1 MINMQTLQSITCKIL
16 NLITYG
22 WLVSRSYCSCRGSQ
36 PLQCIFGKTTG
47 LTPLFRV
54 IWRTRPRLCSEDG
67 YPTFY
72 FFPKS
77 KEGLATWTFW
87 GVSTPPRSTNPL
99 YRLVIPLRCSSV
111 CLCTCEN
118 RFWRSEKVC
127 IISTDPGDD
136 RPGIW
141 RSADPWG
148 IVDSWSDSWC
158 LWIFHPPT
166 SLAPRPLLGMVD
178 EMHMIV
184 FNAPFHFLSKN
195 ERAWPLYN
203 ANFS

>member
-1 MINMQTLQSITCKIL
+1 MA
-16 NLITYG
+16 
-22 WLVSRSYCSCRGSQ
+22 
-36 PLQCIFGKTTG
+36 
-47 LTPLFRV
+47 TPLFIFV
-54 IWRTRPRLCSEDG
+54 QIKGGVG
-67 YPTFY
+67 YLDY
-72 FFPKS
+72 
-77 KEGLATWTFW
+77 L
-87 GVSTPPRSTNPL
+87 GVSNPPRSTSPL

-141 RSADPWG
+141 RSSDPWG

-166 SLAPRPLLGMVD
+166 SLAPSRPLLGMVD
-178 EMHMIV
+178 EMFLMPLFISSQKMKGLD
-184 FNAPFHFLSKN
+184 PSITQIFHRGYNFLYSTWSAVPI
-195 ERAWPLYN
+195 EQGFE
-203 ANFS
+203 FSSLVHVIFWRCVLSTLVSDFLVAADSLTAGFCFDFVEGIRWVL